1 MSDFLESIEYETGTA
16 IQTFNIIEVMEHAE
30 GFEVLLDIDLDSGY
44 ELEGVKLLVTHEDLD
59 AYETNDIQE
68 GVKYALGFFDQTLEA
83 SQLEI
88 KNKSRKEPLKS
99 TETRS
104 QEEQALKEKY
114 NIKDDDRA
122 WEDDRL

>member
-16 IQTFNIIEVMEHAE
+16 IQTFNIIEIMEQSE

-44 ELEGVKLLVTHEDLD
+44 GLEGVKLFVSNEDLD

-68 GVKYALGFFDQTLEA
+68 AVKYALGFFEQPQEVF
-83 SQLEI
+83 QLEI
-88 KNKSRKEPLKS
+88 EKKSLKDPLKS
-99 TETRS
+99 TESRS
-104 QEEQALKEKY
+104 QEELALKEKY